1 MRVTPTRES
10 TRYLASIG
18 ALSGGVAPPVI
29 APSVPVPVRSAAVVG
44 PSARGVHPFLW
55 IGGVGIPLLMLA
67 AFVLFRL
74 L

>member
-18 ALSGGVAPPVI
+18 ALSGGAAPPIVAPS
-29 APSVPVPVRSAAVVG
+29 APVPMRLAAAAV
-44 PSARGVHPFLW
+44 PAARGVHPLLW

-67 AFVLFRL
+67 AFVVLRFL
-74 L
+74 